1 MSLYKDR
8 LNRLATQEKQAHRHF
23 LEQVRKATKNLDDQL
38 RSIETSRASLVER
51 KTDREV
57 LVRNTPGNP
66 VEIFHSADSPCDRV
80 SLLAN
85 FDRVFLTEAVG
96 RNLRPCS
103 ACARSLVDVA
113 TAA

>member
-1 MSLYKDR
+1 MTLYQDKLKR
-8 LNRLATQEKQAHRHF
+8 LVTQEKQAHRHF
-23 LEQVRKATKNLDDQL
+23 VEQVRKATNNLDEQL
-38 RSIETSRASLVER
+38 RSIETSRASLVEK

-80 SLLAN
+80 SFLAN

-103 ACARSLVDVA
+103 ACARSLVDE
-113 TAA
+113 AAAA